1 MDGREKFAEIVEGVQ
16 EILCNGLYCLYKIG
30 SETYQLEGGK
40 GEGTG
45 YLMESVEKL

>member
-30 SETYQLEGGK
+30 SETYQLRGREGG
-40 GEGTG
+40 GTG